1 MYVGANVITLSLNRI
16 IRWCF
21 RLQYTLEMC
30 ATDVLQMCYRCAC
43 ARSIYPQMSTIA
55 TYAVARVVDV
65 CQCVGLGNNQV

>member
-30 ATDVLQMCYRCAC
+30 ATDVLQMCMCSLDLSSDVHDC
-43 ARSIYPQMSTIA
+43 NVCGSCGG
-55 TYAVARVVDV
+55 RVPL
-65 CQCVGLGNNQV
+65 CTVGLGTNQV